1 VASPSPLLCAPADK
15 PQLEARNG
23 VRQLDYISYLVT
35 ERRVEDIRESF
46 VLDFHRIAV
55 EDIYPCGG
63 QYRDALR
70 RVTISGSNHQVPHE
84 SLVPGFVRD
93 LVDRLNVDRQS
104 VSPLDRA
111 AYALWRFNWI
121 HPFAGGNGRSA
132 RALSY
137 LVLCLDMGLVPPGLP
152 QLPTLI
158 YDHRADYVAALRAAD
173 ASERDRGNPD
183 LSGMK
188 ALIED
193 AITRQLASAINRLG
207 QTARD

>member
-1 VASPSPLLCAPADK
+1 VFPSPLLCAPEHK

-23 VRQLDYISYLVT
+23 VGQLDYISYLVT
-35 ERRVEDIRESF
+35 NLHIVDIRESYIHE
-46 VLDFHRIAV
+46 FHRIAV

-70 RVTISGSNHQVPHE
+70 RVTISGSEHRVPHE
-84 SLVPGFVRD
+84 SRVPGLVQD
-93 LVDRLNVDRQS
+93 LVDKLNVDRES
-104 VSPLDRA
+104 TSALDRA

-137 LVLCLDMGLVPPGLP
+137 LVICVDMGLVPPGLP

-158 YDHRADYVAALRAAD
+158 YERRRDYVEALRAAD
-173 ASERDRGNPD
+173 ASERDSGSPD
-183 LSGMK
+183 LSLMR
-188 ALIED
+188 ALMED
-193 AITRQLASAINRLG
+193 AITRQLASAISRLG
-207 QTARD
+207 QTSS